1 MKVTKQQVNVLIM
14 VLGVVIIALTYFY
27 GVQKLNE
34 KTEALEAENGQ
45 LRSEVNT
52 LQELQLKQN
61 SYIADTEMMKGLCE
75 AVADMFPSRILTED
89 EIMYAVKL
97 ENQVGC
103 YFSYVGTPVTQNI
116 EIPLGEREN
125 ILAGITDIT
134 GAIAQ
139 NSTVNEEQIY
149 SADGIMLGNAASSN
163 NFVCT
168 YDQFKQIVKLIVE
181 NPDIRSIDEVSL
193 AYDNTAGSLTGTMTI
208 NYYSMSGTDKSYE
221 LPNTGVAGYGV
232 DCIFGAVI
240 RGQEP
245 AAPSV
250 EDTAE
255 GESAEEGQD
264 LDIE

>member
-45 LRSEVNT
+45 LRNEINT

-75 AVADMFPSRILTED
+75 VIADMFPSRILTED

-116 EIPLGEREN
+116 EIPLGEKEN
-125 ILAGITDIT
+125 ILSGLTDIT

-139 NSTVNEEQIY
+139 NSAINEEQVY
-149 SADGIMLGNAASSN
+149 NVDGIMLGNAASSN

-168 YDQFKQIVKLIVE
+168 YDQFKQLVTLIVE
-181 NPDIRSIDEVSL
+181 NPDMRSIDEISL
-193 AYDNTAGSLTGTMTI
+193 SYDNATGSLTGTMTI
-208 NYYSMSGTDKSYE
+208 NYYSMSGTDRKYE
-221 LPNTGVAGYGV
+221 LPQTGVAGYGV

-240 RGQEP
+240 RQQEP
-245 AAPSV
+245 AAPLA
-250 EDTAE
+250 EDVTE
-255 GESAEEGQD
+255 GEAEE
-264 LDIE
+264 

>member
-45 LRSEVNT
+45 LRNEINT

-75 AVADMFPSRILTED
+75 VIADMFPSRILTED

-116 EIPLGEREN
+116 EIPLGEKEN
-125 ILAGITDIT
+125 ILSGLTDVT

-139 NSTVNEEQIY
+139 NSAINEEQVY
-149 SADGIMLGNAASSN
+149 NVDGIMLGNAASSN

-168 YDQFKQIVKLIVE
+168 YDQFKQLVTLIVE
-181 NPDIRSIDEVSL
+181 NPDMRSIDEISL
-193 AYDNTAGSLTGTMTI
+193 SYDNATGSLTGTMTI
-208 NYYSMSGTDKSYE
+208 NYYSMSGTDRKYE
-221 LPNTGVAGYGV
+221 LPQTGVAGYGV

-240 RGQEP
+240 RQQEP
-245 AAPSV
+245 AAPLA
-250 EDTAE
+250 EDVTE
-255 GESAEEGQD
+255 GEAEE
-264 LDIE
+264 

>member
-1 MKVTKQQVNVLIM
+1 MKVTKQQVNLLIM

-45 LRSEVNT
+45 LRNEINT

-75 AVADMFPSRILTED
+75 AIADMFPSRILTED
-89 EIMYAVKL
+89 EIMYAVRL

-116 EIPLGEREN
+116 EIPLGEKEN

-139 NSTVNEEQIY
+139 NSTINEEQVY
-149 SADGIMLGNAASSN
+149 NVDGIMLGNAASSN

-168 YDQFKQIVKLIVE
+168 YDQFKQLVTLIVE
-181 NPDIRSIDEVSL
+181 NPDMRSIDEISL
-193 AYDNTAGSLTGTMTI
+193 SYDNTTGSLTGTMTI
-208 NYYSMSGTDKSYE
+208 NYYSMSGTDRKYE
-221 LPNTGVAGYGV
+221 LPQTGVAGYGV

-240 RGQEP
+240 RQQEP
-245 AAPSV
+245 AVSP
-250 EDTAE
+250 AE
-255 GESAEEGQD
+255 GMTEGEQAE
-264 LDIE
+264 

>member
-1 MKVTKQQVNVLIM
+1 MKVTKQQVNLLIM

-45 LRSEVNT
+45 LRNEINT

-75 AVADMFPSRILTED
+75 VIADMFPSRILTED
-89 EIMYAVKL
+89 EIMYAVRL

-116 EIPLGEREN
+116 EIPLGEKEN

-139 NSTVNEEQIY
+139 NSTINEEQVY
-149 SADGIMLGNAASSN
+149 SADGIVLGNAASSN

-168 YDQFKQIVKLIVE
+168 YDQFKQLVTLIVE
-181 NPDIRSIDEVSL
+181 NPDLRSINEISL
-193 AYDNTAGSLTGTMTI
+193 SYNNATGGLTGTMTI
-208 NYYSMSGTDKSYE
+208 NYYSMSGTDRKYE
-221 LPNTGVAGYGV
+221 LPQTGVAGYGV

-240 RGQEP
+240 RQQEP
-245 AAPSV
+245 VVSPAGGM
-250 EDTAE
+250 TE
-255 GESAEEGQD
+255 GEQAE
-264 LDIE
+264 

>member
-45 LRSEVNT
+45 LRNEINT

-75 AVADMFPSRILTED
+75 VIADMFPSRILTED

-116 EIPLGEREN
+116 EIPLGEKEN
-125 ILAGITDIT
+125 ILAGLTDVT

-139 NSTVNEEQIY
+139 NSAINEEQVY
-149 SADGIMLGNAASSN
+149 NVDGIMLGNAASSN

-168 YDQFKQIVKLIVE
+168 YDQFKQLVTLIVE
-181 NPDIRSIDEVSL
+181 NPDMRSIDEISL
-193 AYDNTAGSLTGTMTI
+193 SYDNATGSLTGTMTI
-208 NYYSMSGTDKSYE
+208 NYYSMSGTDRKYE
-221 LPNTGVAGYGV
+221 LPQTGVAGYGV

-240 RGQEP
+240 RQQEP
-245 AAPSV
+245 AAPLA
-250 EDTAE
+250 EDVTE
-255 GESAEEGQD
+255 GEAEE
-264 LDIE
+264 

>member
-45 LRSEVNT
+45 LRNEINT

-75 AVADMFPSRILTED
+75 VIADMFPSRILTED

-116 EIPLGEREN
+116 EIPLGEKEN
-125 ILAGITDIT
+125 ILSGLTDIT

-139 NSTVNEEQIY
+139 NSAINEEQVY
-149 SADGIMLGNAASSN
+149 NVDGIMLGNAASSN

-168 YDQFKQIVKLIVE
+168 YDQFKQLVTLIVE
-181 NPDIRSIDEVSL
+181 NPDMRSIDEISL
-193 AYDNTAGSLTGTMTI
+193 SYDNATGSLTGTMTI
-208 NYYSMSGTDKSYE
+208 NYYSMSGTDRKYE
-221 LPNTGVAGYGV
+221 LPQTGVAGYGV

-240 RGQEP
+240 RQQEP
-245 AAPSV
+245 AVPLA
-250 EDTAE
+250 EDVTE
-255 GESAEEGQD
+255 GEAEE
-264 LDIE
+264 

>member
-45 LRSEVNT
+45 LRNEVNT
-52 LQELQLKQN
+52 LQELQIKQN
-61 SYIADTEMMKGLCE
+61 SYIADTEVMKGLCE
-75 AVADMFPSRILTED
+75 VVADMFPSRILTED

-97 ENQVGC
+97 ENQIGC

-125 ILAGITDIT
+125 ILAGLTDVT
-134 GAIAQ
+134 GAITQ
-139 NSTVNEEQIY
+139 YSTVNEEQVY
-149 SADGIMLGNAASSN
+149 SVDGIMLGNAASSN

-168 YDQFKQIVKLIVE
+168 YDQFKQLVKLIVE
-181 NPDIRSIDEVSL
+181 NPNLRSIDEISL
-193 AYDNTAGSLTGTMTI
+193 SYDNSTGSLTGTMTI
-208 NYYSMSGTDKSYE
+208 NYYSMSGTDRKYE
-221 LPNTGVAGYGV
+221 LPQTGVAGYGV

-240 RGQEP
+240 RQQEP
-245 AAPSV
+245 AAPPV
-250 EDTAE
+250 EDVTE
-255 GESAEEGQD
+255 GEAGE
-264 LDIE
+264 

>member
-45 LRSEVNT
+45 LRNEINT

-75 AVADMFPSRILTED
+75 VIADMFPSRILTED

-116 EIPLGEREN
+116 EIPLGEKEN
-125 ILAGITDIT
+125 ILAGLTDIT

-139 NSTVNEEQIY
+139 NSTINEEQVY
-149 SADGIMLGNAASSN
+149 SVDGIMLGNAASSN

-168 YDQFKQIVKLIVE
+168 YDQFKQLVTLIVE
-181 NPDIRSIDEVSL
+181 NPDMRSIDEISL
-193 AYDNTAGSLTGTMTI
+193 SYDNATGSLTGTMTI
-208 NYYSMSGTDKSYE
+208 NYYSMSGTDRKYE
-221 LPNTGVAGYGV
+221 LPQTGVAGYGV

-240 RGQEP
+240 RQQEP
-245 AAPSV
+245 AAPLA
-250 EDTAE
+250 EDVTE
-255 GESAEEGQD
+255 GEAEE
-264 LDIE
+264 

>member
-1 MKVTKQQVNVLIM
+1 MKVTKQQVNLLIM

-45 LRSEVNT
+45 LRNEINT

-75 AVADMFPSRILTED
+75 VIADMFPSRILTED
-89 EIMYAVKL
+89 EIMYAVRL

-116 EIPLGEREN
+116 EIPLGEKEN

-139 NSTVNEEQIY
+139 NSTINEEQVY
-149 SADGIMLGNAASSN
+149 NVDGIMLGNAASSN

-168 YDQFKQIVKLIVE
+168 YDQFKQLVTLIVE
-181 NPDIRSIDEVSL
+181 NPDMRSIDEISL
-193 AYDNTAGSLTGTMTI
+193 SYDNTTGSLTGTMTI
-208 NYYSMSGTDKSYE
+208 NYYSMSGTDRKYE
-221 LPNTGVAGYGV
+221 LPQTGVAGYGV

-240 RGQEP
+240 RQQEP
-245 AAPSV
+245 AVSP
-250 EDTAE
+250 AE
-255 GESAEEGQD
+255 GMTEGEQAE
-264 LDIE
+264 